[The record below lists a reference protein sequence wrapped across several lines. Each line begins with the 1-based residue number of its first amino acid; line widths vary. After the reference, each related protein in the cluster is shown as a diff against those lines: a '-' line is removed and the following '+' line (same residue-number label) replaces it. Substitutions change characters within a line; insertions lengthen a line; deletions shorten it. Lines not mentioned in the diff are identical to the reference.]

1 MLQYDI
7 MLDPSL
13 MLAQNTFKNTF
24 YLASKFSQIYKE
36 FRFYYPASLIRLSGR
51 KLAPADNPAI
61 RFFLH
66 NAKPVE
72 LDLLNSFIK
81 EYSYA
86 IRGYVPPEE
95 QVSKYRSVYEVLI
108 EELEYRGEL
117 PDREA
122 TALCDILFEELIFLL
137 EHSWTVSRIKKP
149 FSRFIAAGTVCIQY
163 ARRAV
168 DTLARRTL
176 KKEERE
182 AINTIDRLRA
192 FGKWIA
198 VGGES
203 ASALVSPVGAGIAI
217 STTLGLFLLVDPQA
231 AINNT

>member
-1 MLQYDI
+1 MLERDI

-13 MLAQNTFKNTF
+13 ILAQNASKNTF
-24 YLASKFSQIYKE
+24 DLVSKFFEIDKE
-36 FRFYYPASLIRLSGR
+36 FRFYYPSSLTRLISA
-51 KLAPADNPAI
+51 KLADTDNPAI

-72 LDLLNSFIK
+72 LELLNSFIK
-81 EYSYA
+81 QYSYA
-86 IRGYVPPEE
+86 IRSYVPPEE
-95 QVSKYRSVYEVLI
+95 LVNKYRSMYEILA

-117 PDREA
+117 PNMEDR
-122 TALCDILFEELIFLL
+122 ALCDILFEEFIFLL

-149 FSRFIAAGTVCIQY
+149 FNRFISTGAVCIQY

-168 DTLARRTL
+168 DTLVRRTL

-182 AINTIDRLRA
+182 AIDIIDRLRA

-198 VGGES
+198 VGGAS
-203 ASALVSPVGAGIAI
+203 ASVLVNPVVAGVAV

-231 AINNT
+231 KNNKT